1 MNFSAD
7 YDELL
12 ADCQKNNLVKALLL
26 MQRALSLNSSINAE
40 QKQVKLLSV
49 SFFYNS
55 VTKSALSF
63 IDFIQ
68 IRVVSSL
75 SRRRQF
81 FLPLS
86 SGIRLWII
94 MMSFLNTAIRAQFWL
109 ASIVLPSV
117 STAFILF
124 KKSHLY
130 QYLGIHNSFHNFH
143 RFVLQIWWWPRQES
157 YLTDC
162 FNSFSFHCW
171 LSNRRC
177 VANVFLKNGW
187 NTID

>member
-40 QKQVKLLSV
+40 QKQAKLLSV

-55 VTKSALSF
+55 VTKSVSSF

-75 SRRRQF
+75 SMWRR
-81 FLPLS
+81 
-86 SGIRLWII
+86 II
-94 MMSFLNTAIRAQFWL
+94 NIA
-109 ASIVLPSV
+109 
-117 STAFILF
+117 
-124 KKSHLY
+124 
-130 QYLGIHNSFHNFH
+130 
-143 RFVLQIWWWPRQES
+143 
-157 YLTDC
+157 
-162 FNSFSFHCW
+162 
-171 LSNRRC
+171 
-177 VANVFLKNGW
+177 
-187 NTID
+187 

>member
-40 QKQVKLLSV
+40 QKQAKLLSV

-55 VTKSALSF
+55 VTKSVSSF

-75 SRRRQF
+75 SMWKQ
-81 FLPLS
+81 
-86 SGIRLWII
+86 II
-94 MMSFLNTAIRAQFWL
+94 NIA
-109 ASIVLPSV
+109 
-117 STAFILF
+117 
-124 KKSHLY
+124 
-130 QYLGIHNSFHNFH
+130 
-143 RFVLQIWWWPRQES
+143 
-157 YLTDC
+157 
-162 FNSFSFHCW
+162 
-171 LSNRRC
+171 
-177 VANVFLKNGW
+177 
-187 NTID
+187 